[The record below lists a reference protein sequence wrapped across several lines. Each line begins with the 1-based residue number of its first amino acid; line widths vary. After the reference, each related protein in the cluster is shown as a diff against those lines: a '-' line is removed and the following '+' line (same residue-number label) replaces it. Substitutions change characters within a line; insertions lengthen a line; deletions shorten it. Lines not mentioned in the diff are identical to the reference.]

1 MKMLSKKLV
10 GVHFFR
16 LLKYQKFRYC
26 KLNNTGFGRVQI
38 ETIIAVMFVLIN
50 VFSETMGISNLIP
63 AAECDLQL
71 NESTKGL
78 LSSMPFFGTV

>member
-1 MKMLSKKLV
+1 M
-10 GVHFFR
+10 
-16 LLKYQKFRYC
+16 
-26 KLNNTGFGRVQI
+26 QI
-38 ETIIAVMFVLIN
+38 EAIIAVMFVLIN